1 MPTSAPDS
9 FLDLLVRD
17 HAGYDFDWRIKS
29 EAESLL
35 QRLLAML
42 FPHFGEPGWQCPLT
56 LARCAARLE
65 EDLAGAVGPE
75 AAAQLFRSLPDAYAA
90 LLADLDGLESS
101 DPAAQSRDEVMLAY
115 PGFLAVCV
123 HRLAHALPAP
133 LVPRIWSEW
142 AHRQT
147 GIDIHPKAQISAP
160 IIIDHGTG
168 VVIGET
174 TVIGPG
180 VRLYQGVTLGALSV
194 SKDQAS
200 AKRHP
205 TIEANVTIYAG
216 ATILGGDTVI
226 GEGSVIGGS
235 AWVTR
240 SVPPHSVITRGI
252 ALKDATEEAESALND
267 S

>member
-1 MPTSAPDS
+1 MPSSAPDS
-9 FLDLLVRD
+9 FLDQLVRD
-17 HAGYDFDWRIKS
+17 HGGYAFDWRIKS

-35 QRLLAML
+35 VRLLAML
-42 FPHFGEPGWQCPLT
+42 FPHFGDPGWHCPLT
-56 LARCAARLE
+56 LDQCAARLE
-65 EDLAGAVGPE
+65 EDLAAVVGKEP
-75 AAAQLFRSLPDAYAA
+75 AAELFRALPGAYQAM
-90 LLADLDGLESS
+90 LTDLAGLEAS

-123 HRLAHALPAP
+123 HRLAHALPAA

-147 GIDIHPKAQISAP
+147 GIDIHPGAQIAAP

-180 VRLYQGVTLGALSV
+180 VRLFQGVTLGALSV
-194 SKDQAS
+194 SKDQATE
-200 AKRHP
+200 KRHP

-216 ATILGGDTVI
+216 AAILGGDTVI

-240 SVPPHSVITRGI
+240 STPPNSVITRGNTPKAATSGAEM
-252 ALKDATEEAESALND
+252 ALKKS
-267 S
+267 

>member
-9 FLDLLVRD
+9 FLDRLVAD
-17 HAGYDFDWRIKS
+17 HAGYAFDWRIKS

-35 QRLLAML
+35 TRLLAML

-65 EDLAGAVGPE
+65 TDLAAAVGAE
-75 AAAQLFRSLPDAYAA
+75 AAADLFAGLPEIYGAM
-90 LLADLDGLESS
+90 LADLDGLEST
-101 DPAAQSRDEVMLAY
+101 DPAARSRDEVMLAY

-147 GIDIHPKAQISAP
+147 GIDIHPRAQIAAP
-160 IIIDHGTG
+160 LIIDHGSG

-174 TVIGPG
+174 AVIGPG
-180 VRLYQGVTLGALSV
+180 VKLYQGVTLGALSV

-216 ATILGGDTVI
+216 ATILGGDTLI

-240 SVPPHSVITRGI
+240 SVPPHSVITRGNTPNAATTEPDS
-252 ALKDATEEAESALND
+252 ALKHP
-267 S
+267 